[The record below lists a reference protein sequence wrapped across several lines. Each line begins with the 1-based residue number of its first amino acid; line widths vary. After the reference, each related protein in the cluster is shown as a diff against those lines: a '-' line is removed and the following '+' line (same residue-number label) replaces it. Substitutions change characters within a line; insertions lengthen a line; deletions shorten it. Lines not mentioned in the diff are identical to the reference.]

1 LKPRVFPAC
10 PRLVFQVP
18 FALKSGETGFP
29 GEPNVELIPG
39 VEMATVTRVWLD
51 ETENECTMCGACEA
65 TCPEVFEVPEKM
77 VVKPG
82 ADLSLDDQILES
94 AEGCPVGTIAIE
106 YDNSGKRDNPA

>member
-1 LKPRVFPAC
+1 
-10 PRLVFQVP
+10 
-18 FALKSGETGFP
+18 
-29 GEPNVELIPG
+29 
-39 VEMATVTRVWLD
+39 MATVTRVWLD
-51 ETENECTMCGACEA
+51 ESENECTMCGACEA

-77 VVKPG
+77 VVKSG